1 MIAFREATIGDEE
14 LVLEYIK
21 KLARFEQMEDEV
33 SGTTEDVVN
42 NIFNNNTATVL
53 IAMDEENN
61 NVGFSLYFYNFSTFQ
76 VKPGLYI
83 EDVYIDE
90 DYRSL
95 GYGTEFFNHYIN
107 MAKEKNCGRVEWI
120 CLDWNTDAI
129 AFYEQKL
136 GATPMDGWT
145 IRRITL

>member
-1 MIAFREATIGDEE
+1 MITFREATIGDEQ

-33 SGTTEDVVN
+33 SGTTEDVIN
-42 NIFNNNTATVL
+42 NIFNKNTATVL

-90 DYRSL
+90 QYRGL

-107 MAKEKNCGRVEWI
+107 LAKEKNCGRVEWI